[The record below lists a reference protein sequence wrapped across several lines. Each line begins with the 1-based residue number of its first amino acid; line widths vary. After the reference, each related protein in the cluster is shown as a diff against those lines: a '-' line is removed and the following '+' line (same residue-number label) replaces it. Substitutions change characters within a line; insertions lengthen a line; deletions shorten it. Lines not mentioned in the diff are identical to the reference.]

1 VTINKNLKIRYLARK
16 FLSPHKSYLRSLW
29 PYVLVS
35 ALIFVFGIIAGYYVT
50 EVFPSDSQEM
60 ISLLKKTYE
69 PILEAGTFSQVLF
82 VFLKNGI
89 ASFLI
94 IITGVI
100 FGIIPVISLIDNGGI
115 LGMVSTSF
123 LKEHT
128 FYHLLAGI
136 LPHGI
141 FEIPLFLISS
151 AIGLKI
157 GRTSIRRI
165 FKGEGSIKKELNL
178 ALNTFLKLI
187 LVLLFFVAMIEVLV
201 TPVLFR
207 IL

>member
-1 VTINKNLKIRYLARK
+1 MTPVLVVKLIPIPGNQKNTKNVVGLNMVNVTINKNLKIRYLVRK
-16 FLSPHKSYLRSLW
+16 FLSPHKSYLHSLW

-50 EVFPSDSQEM
+50 EIFPSRSQEM

-69 PILEAGTFSQVLF
+69 PILETGTFSQILF

-115 LGMVSTSF
+115 LGMVSTS
-123 LKEHT
+123 
-128 FYHLLAGI
+128 
-136 LPHGI
+136 
-141 FEIPLFLISS
+141 
-151 AIGLKI
+151 
-157 GRTSIRRI
+157 
-165 FKGEGSIKKELNL
+165 
-178 ALNTFLKLI
+178 
-187 LVLLFFVAMIEVLV
+187 
-201 TPVLFR
+201 
-207 IL
+207 